1 MAGAGLAGT
10 LCLVAGLTP
19 CITEASFCR
28 PRKVSPKEVT
38 INKMAAAAV
47 SFARKGAAPVLPNT
61 VWLDPPKAA
70 PIPAPLPCCSST
82 IKIRAKQTKT

>member
-1 MAGAGLAGT
+1 LAGAGLAGT
-10 LCLVAGLTP
+10 VCCAAGLAP
-19 CITEASFCR
+19 RITEASFCR

-47 SFARKGAAPVLPNT
+47 SFAKKGAAPVLPNT

-70 PIPAPLPCCSST
+70 PMPAPLPCCRST